1 MFKKVIKKIATSFVT
16 RFLIFFQ
23 QYRKAERRAAAVA
36 EKNRKKIESLIQSP
50 LPIKLE
56 LGAEENRGIPGWTY
70 IDSNE
75 QCDLDLDLAQPLPF
89 PDNRVDFIYSSH
101 LMEHFKYTDLLKFLT
116 ECLRILKPGGK
127 FSAAVPNARIYLNAY
142 HDSDNFKPE
151 TFCSYKLAY
160 NYNSKIDY
168 VNYMAYMD
176 GHHMYM
182 FDEENI
188 VVILKKVGFKHVIL
202 RDFDKTLDLEVR
214 NYQSIYVKAE
224 K

>member
-1 MFKKVIKKIATSFVT
+1 MIKKVIKKIAPPSVT
-16 RFLIFFQ
+16 RFLIYFQ
-23 QYRKAERRAAAVA
+23 QYREAERRAEAAV

-56 LGAEENRGIPGWTY
+56 LGAGENRGIPGWTY
-70 IDSNE
+70 IDSND

-89 PDNRVDFIYSSH
+89 PDDRVDIIYSSH
-101 LMEHFKYTDLLKFLT
+101 LMEHFKYTDLLKFLA

-142 HDSDNFKPE
+142 YDPDKFNSE
-151 TFCSYKLAY
+151 MFCRYKQAY
-160 NYNSKIDY
+160 HYNSKIDY

-176 GHHMYM
+176 GHHQYM
-182 FDEENI
+182 FDEENLLE
-188 VVILKKVGFKHVIL
+188 VLKKAGFSNVAL
-202 RDFDKTLDLEVR
+202 RYFDKGLDLEFR
-214 NYQSIYVKAE
+214 DFQSIYVEAE